1 MVKTSKRKTQWRSLD
16 IKSDS
21 TSTEDPSA
29 VKPDSEVHPF
39 LKIISKNMDAI
50 VKKDSTQTSDDS
62 KLVYLYRSDKKVGV
76 CNPNDLS
83 QYAGKPIQYKPA
95 QQAQESSTIKN
106 NNKSYIYTAC
116 SYTINP

>member
-29 VKPDSEVHPF
+29 VKPHSEVHPF

-50 VKKDSTQTSDDS
+50 LKKDSTQTSDDS
-62 KLVYLYRSDKKVGV
+62 KLVYL
-76 CNPNDLS
+76 
-83 QYAGKPIQYKPA
+83 
-95 QQAQESSTIKN
+95 
-106 NNKSYIYTAC
+106 
-116 SYTINP
+116 